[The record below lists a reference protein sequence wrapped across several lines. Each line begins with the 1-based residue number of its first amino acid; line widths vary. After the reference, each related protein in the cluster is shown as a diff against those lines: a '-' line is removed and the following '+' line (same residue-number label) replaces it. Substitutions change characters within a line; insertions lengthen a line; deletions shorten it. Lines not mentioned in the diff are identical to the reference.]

1 MTPYPEKCRS
11 EWTVGTFL
19 ERKAA
24 APRGSRLVGQLKT
37 FAGEGITCNGI
48 SPGPLATEMNRP
60 LLENAEANAQFLA
73 NIPLVGGAGGG
84 DRAVAVYLCSEE
96 SGFITGTDILI
107 DGAVGGRNR
116 GRPAPAPP
124 LATELG
130 AAQIVTQIEVE
141 LHIDLLQEVVLA
153 FGISGKLHIEGYS
166 LMKGVHVIESS

>member
-73 NIPLVGGAGGG
+73 NIPLVGGGGWRRSGSCGVLVLGGVGIYYG
-84 DRAVAVYLCSEE
+84 DRYSDRRRV
-96 SGFITGTDILI
+96 
-107 DGAVGGRNR
+107 DGALGGQNR
-116 GRPAPAPP
+116 RRPARW
-124 LATELG
+124 
-130 AAQIVTQIEVE
+130 
-141 LHIDLLQEVVLA
+141 
-153 FGISGKLHIEGYS
+153 
-166 LMKGVHVIESS
+166 